1 MGYRTLAGSLLILG
15 SLLSTGPVLAQAGAD
30 RALAEALYDEGRR
43 LMAEGQYAAACPKL
57 EESQRL
63 DPATGTLLN
72 LAACREQEG
81 RIATAWLLFK
91 DAAAAARRDGRQDRV
106 EYADGKAAELDP
118 RVSRLTLE
126 VPATSATEGLELR
139 LDGVVVRSVAWGI
152 PTPVDGG
159 RHVVEATAPGRIPF
173 RAEVA
178 VAAEGDA
185 QRVEVPALAPA
196 TAPPPAPAA
205 GAAPA
210 AGGLAPT
217 AAPVTAEE
225 PRAHRPR
232 TGVYVAA
239 GVTGGLAVG
248 AVATGVVALGR
259 ADEFET
265 ANEDPDRTV
274 AERSSLR
281 SDAREMQVVNTVL
294 TGAAIAGAG
303 VTVVLIAIRPRAEA
317 ATGRWR
323 AAPWVS
329 RDGGGVS
336 LGGAW

>member
-1 MGYRTLAGSLLILG
+1 MGHRLLAGRLVVVG
-15 SLLSTGPVLAQAGAD
+15 SLLSTGPVLAQTGAD

-43 LMAEGQYAAACPKL
+43 LMAEGQHPAACAKL

-72 LAACREQEG
+72 LAACRELEG
-81 RIATAWLLFK
+81 RIATAWMLFK

-106 EYADGKAAELDP
+106 EYADRKAAELAP

-126 VPATSATEGLELR
+126 VPTGSVSEGLEIR

-159 RHVVEATAPGRIPF
+159 RHVVEAGAPGHAPF
-173 RAEVA
+173 RLEVE

-185 QRVEVPALAPA
+185 QRVAVPALRPA
-196 TAPPPAPAA
+196 APPPAETGAEPTPAV
-205 GAAPA
+205 GGVPAPA
-210 AGGLAPT
+210 SPLTEGTSA
-217 AAPVTAEE
+217 
-225 PRAHRPR
+225 RRPL

-239 GVTGGLAVG
+239 GLTGALVVG
-248 AVATGVVALGR
+248 AVATGVLALGR
-259 ADEFET
+259 ADEFES
-265 ANEDPDRTV
+265 ANEDPDRSV
-274 AERSSLR
+274 AERESLR

-303 VTVVLIAIRPRAEA
+303 VTVVLIALRPRAEV
-317 ATGRWR
+317 GSDRWH

-329 RDGGGVS
+329 QEGGGVA
-336 LGGAW
+336 LGGVW

>member
-1 MGYRTLAGSLLILG
+1 MGFRSLAGRLVIVG
-15 SLLSTGPVLAQAGAD
+15 SLLSTGPVLAQTGAD

-43 LMAEGQYAAACPKL
+43 LMAEGQHAAACAKL

-81 RIATAWLLFK
+81 RIATAWMLFK

-106 EYADGKAAELDP
+106 EYANGKAAELDP

-126 VPATSATEGLELR
+126 VPAASATDGLEIR

-159 RHVVEATAPGRIPF
+159 RHVVEAMAPGRAPF
-173 RAEVA
+173 RLEVE

-185 QRVEVPALAPA
+185 QRVAVPALRP
-196 TAPPPAPAA
+196 TAPSAAEPSAGPAPSAGGVPAPAA
-205 GAAPA
+205 PPTEGTPA
-210 AGGLAPT
+210 
-217 AAPVTAEE
+217 
-225 PRAHRPR
+225 RRPL

-239 GVTGGLAVG
+239 GLTGALAVG
-248 AVATGVVALGR
+248 AVATGVLALGR
-259 ADEFET
+259 ADEFES
-265 ANEDPDRTV
+265 ANEDPDRSV
-274 AERSSLR
+274 AERESLR
-281 SDAREMQVVNTVL
+281 SDAHEMQVVNTVL

-303 VTVVLIAIRPRAEA
+303 VTVVLIAIRPRVEA
-317 ATGRWR
+317 GSGRWR
-323 AAPWVS
+323 ASPWVS
-329 RDGGGVS
+329 QEGGGVA